1 MEPPVARIHR
11 VVPPRHADAQGM
23 MHASRP
29 ASYVEDG
36 VLAWLD
42 LVGGGHEAL
51 RETGHDLVVVVAH
64 TEYLGPIR
72 QGDLVEVAVR
82 AVGRGR
88 TSLQL
93 SADLLVDDEVRIT
106 STNTYVVVADD
117 GRAMPPPEPLA
128 AALEGLPAIGRTD

>member
-1 MEPPVARIHR
+1 MDASVARIHR

-42 LVGGGHEAL
+42 LVGGGHAAL
-51 RETGHDLVVVVAH
+51 RETGHDLVMVVAH
-64 TEYLGPIR
+64 TEYLGPVR

-88 TSLQL
+88 SSLQL

-106 STNTYVVVADD
+106 ATNTYVVVAED
-117 GRAMPPPEPLA
+117 GRAVPAPESLA
-128 AALEGLPAIGRTD
+128 AALDGLPEIERD